1 MLHKLTAGADHPL
14 VIVARGDC
22 TSRRAIALNQDLFDR
37 APTLRQSQKSTFAQ
51 LLDSLNGQ
59 VLSEEFLH
67 SISDVESMPR
77 TLASYYIGQAN
88 REVLNCADAD
98 LLILDSYADMNFSL
112 WQSKAGGPRFWIHPK
127 HLIDRTAFLEEHVE
141 LGRASLD
148 EAVLNATEFISRMR
162 ELAPHLPVLFLNQQV
177 DYYPKLEDRQSDFY
191 RLGALVAERSPN
203 TFYGGAIAKEKLALA
218 DVGSCGPGNTLHF
231 QGETYRAMIESAM
244 AQGLG
249 AALAQRVAQKSELQ
263 AQLPGAQHPIVST
276 RPDVTSVQAQP
287 SSEMRSAP
295 CKFAELVVT
304 EIVEPDLQYNP
315 EGGCTADC
323 LKLVQSTTTA
333 FENYFYQAHRSKT
346 QVEPPRFTPM
356 MIDLENVADFTEWIY
371 SRPATYRHQ
380 FQKSER
386 AGYIFDRV
394 NLKNHTA
401 DVYEINTS
409 KEVRS
414 GGAIRSNL
422 TKSIEELGGL
432 PTRMI
437 EPATP
442 NCDRHWRQVFGVFA
456 TDENHRQGDLVVGR
470 RLLAYLS
477 VVRFGEFATFAQIM
491 GHAENLDEGVVNF
504 VAQKFVELATREP
517 WGRASGLRYVMYGG
531 AQNGGEGL
539 YNFKRRSGMTPYIV
553 SMAYQPGY
561 EPETL

>member
-1 MLHKLTAGADHPL
+1 MPSKLTVDAGNPL

-37 APTLRQSQKSTFAQ
+37 PPTFRQSQKSTFAQ
-51 LLDSLNGQ
+51 LLDSLNGL
-59 VLSEEFLH
+59 VLTEDFLQ

-77 TLASYYIGQAN
+77 TLASYYIGQSN
-88 REVLNCADAD
+88 REVFNCADAD

-112 WQSKAGGPRFWIHPK
+112 WQSKSGGPRFWVHPK
-127 HLIDRTAFLEEHVE
+127 HLINREVFLEEYVE

-148 EAVLNATEFISRMR
+148 EAVRNATEFIARMR
-162 ELAPHLPVLFLNQQV
+162 ELAPGLPVLFLNQQV
-177 DYYPKLEDRQSDFY
+177 DYYPKLQDRQSDFY
-191 RLGALVAERSPN
+191 RFGALVAEQASN
-203 TFYGGAIAKEKLALA
+203 VYFGGAIEKDRLALA

-231 QGETYRAMIESAM
+231 QAETYRAMIESAIS
-244 AQGLG
+244 QGLSE
-249 AALAQRVAQKSELQ
+249 AIKQRAAQKNELQ
-263 AQLPGAQHPIVST
+263 TLMVSAQHPTDSNVAAST
-276 RPDVTSVQAQP
+276 SSVAKP
-287 SSEMRSAP
+287 VAELRSAP

-304 EIVEPDLQYNP
+304 EIIEPSFQYHP
-315 EGGCTADC
+315 ESGCTDEC
-323 LKLVQSTTTA
+323 LKIVDSARGA
-333 FENYFYQAHRSKT
+333 FENYFYQAHRSPT
-346 QVEPPRFTPM
+346 QVDPPRFTPM
-356 MIDLENVADFTEWIY
+356 MIDLETVGDFTEWIY

-386 AGYIFDRV
+386 AGYLFDRV

-432 PTRMI
+432 PTRI
-437 EPATP
+437 LEPATP
-442 NCDRHWRQVFGVFA
+442 KCERHWRQVFGVFQ
-456 TDENHRQGDLVVGR
+456 TDEHHRQGDLVIGR
-470 RLLAYLS
+470 RLLGYLS

-491 GHAENLDEGVVNF
+491 GHADHLSQGVVNF

-553 SMAYQPGY
+553 SMPFQPGY
-561 EPETL
+561 EPTKG

>member
-1 MLHKLTAGADHPL
+1 MLHKLTAGAEHPL
-14 VIVARGDC
+14 VIVVRGDC

-37 APTLRQSQKSTFAQ
+37 SPTLRQSQKSTFAQ
-51 LLDSLNGQ
+51 LLDSLNG
-59 VLSEEFLH
+59 LSLTEEFLH

-77 TLASYYIGQAN
+77 TLASSYIGQAN
-88 REVLNCADAD
+88 REVLACADAD
-98 LLILDSYADMNFSL
+98 LLMLDSYADMNFSL

-127 HLIDRTAFLEEHVE
+127 HLRDQDSFLEEYVE

-148 EAVLNATEFISRMR
+148 EAVRNATEFISRMR
-162 ELAPHLPVLFLNQQV
+162 ELAPGLPVLFLNQQV

-191 RLGALVAERSPN
+191 RFGALVAEQAPN
-203 TFYGGAIAKEKLALA
+203 TFYGGAIEKEQLALA

-231 QGETYRAMIESAM
+231 QGETYRAMIEAAM

-249 AALAQRVAQKSELQ
+249 QAVAQRAAQKAALQ
-263 AQLPGAQHPIVST
+263 AQSTSAQHPSDST
-276 RPDVTSVQAQP
+276 PTAVPTATQP
-287 SSEMRSAP
+287 SSELRSAP
-295 CKFAELVVT
+295 CKFAELVIT
-304 EIVEPDLQYNP
+304 EIIEPDLQYRL
-315 EGGCTADC
+315 ESGCTPDC
-323 LKLVQSTTTA
+323 LKLVQSTTAA
-333 FENYFYQAHRSKT
+333 FENYFYQAHRSRA

-356 MIDLENVADFTEWIY
+356 MIDLETVGDFTEWIY

-386 AGYIFDRV
+386 AGYVFDRV

-409 KEVRS
+409 KDVRS
-414 GGAIRSNL
+414 GGEIRANL

-432 PTRMI
+432 PTRML

-442 NCDRHWRQVFGVFA
+442 KCERHWRQVFGVFA
-456 TDENHRQGDLVVGR
+456 TDENYRQGDLVVGR
-470 RLLAYLS
+470 RLIAYLS
-477 VVRFGEFATFAQIM
+477 VVRFGEFATIAQIM
-491 GHAENLDEGVVNF
+491 GHADHLAEGVVNF
-504 VAQKFVELATREP
+504 VAQKFVELATQEP

-531 AQNGGEGL
+531 VQNGGEGL
-539 YNFKRRSGMTPYIV
+539 YNFKRRSGMAPYIV
-553 SMAYQPGY
+553 SMPYQPGY